1 MISILVGNVGALGQ
15 SSLKRMLAFSSVAQ
29 AGYILVGV
37 VVVTDLGIQAVLF
50 YLVVYLL
57 ANMAAFAVVTL
68 RERETDGRRRH
79 GRAARA
85 RRRSAPRPP
94 SR

>member
-1 MISILVGNVGALGQ
+1 
-15 SSLKRMLAFSSVAQ
+15 MLAYSSIAQ

-50 YLVVYLL
+50 YLAVYLL

-68 RERETDGRRRH
+68 ARARDRRGRRHR
-79 GRAARA
+79 RAARA
-85 RRRSAPRPP
+85 RGASARPPP